1 MERSVVAEFGRRKV
15 VLLDSISSVDPADGG
30 HVVVSGSHGGR
41 SAAVFTM
48 CVPTALCCFNDAG
61 VGKDGAGIAALA
73 LLDGCDLAAVACSH
87 ASARIGEARDTW
99 ESGVIA
105 HVNAAASRRGLCVG
119 EGVQAAVRRV
129 FGT

>member
-1 MERSVVAEFGRRKV
+1 MVAEFGRRKV
-15 VLLDSISSVDPADGG
+15 VLLDSISAIDPADTG

-41 SAAVFTM
+41 SAGIFTM
-48 CVPTALCCFNDAG
+48 CVPVALCCFNDAG

-73 LLDGCDLAAVACSH
+73 MLDRFELAAVACSH

-105 HVNAAASRRGLCVG
+105 HVNGVAARRGLCVG